1 MNRHLSILVFLA
13 VLVAAGVFVV
23 STGSTLPARVA
34 SHFGASGQADS
45 FMSRDGY
52 VAFMLVFV
60 VGLPLVMTGFM
71 ALVFRSGSASMN
83 LPNRDY
89 WLAPERRAQLV
100 ALLTAHGMRFGAGL
114 AVFLSCVHWLIVRAN
129 MQHPPQLDND
139 LMYVGLALFLL
150 ATVLWIA
157 WLWFALRRTQTR

>member
-1 MNRHLSILVFLA
+1 MKRGSSTLIFVAFLA
-13 VLVAAGVFVV
+13 VAGVFVL
-23 STGSTLPARVA
+23 STSSALPARVA
-34 SHFGASGQADS
+34 SHFGASGQANS

-71 ALVFRSGSASMN
+71 ALVFRSDSASMN

-89 WLAPERRAQLV
+89 WVAPERRAQLV

-114 AVFLSCVHWLIVRAN
+114 VVFLSYVHWLVVRAN
-129 MQHPPQLDND
+129 TQRPPQLDND
-139 LMYVGLALFLL
+139 LMYAGLALFLL
-150 ATVLWIA
+150 ATVLWIV
-157 WLWFALRRTQTR
+157 WLWLTLRRAQTR